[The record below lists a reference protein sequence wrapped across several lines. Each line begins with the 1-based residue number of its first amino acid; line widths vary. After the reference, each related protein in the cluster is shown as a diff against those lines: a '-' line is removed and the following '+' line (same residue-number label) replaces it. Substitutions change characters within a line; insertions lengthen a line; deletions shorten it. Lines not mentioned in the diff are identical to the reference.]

1 MNIMKPLNERSLPE
15 LQRDLD
21 HINHMEQEVN
31 ANIKQTPGADYSFV
45 LDLLRRGREEII
57 TEMESR

>member
-1 MNIMKPLNERSLPE
+1 MKPLNERSLSE
-15 LQRDLD
+15 LERDLE
-21 HINHMEQEVN
+21 HIHHMEKEVN

-45 LDLLRRGREEII
+45 LDLLRRGGEEIT